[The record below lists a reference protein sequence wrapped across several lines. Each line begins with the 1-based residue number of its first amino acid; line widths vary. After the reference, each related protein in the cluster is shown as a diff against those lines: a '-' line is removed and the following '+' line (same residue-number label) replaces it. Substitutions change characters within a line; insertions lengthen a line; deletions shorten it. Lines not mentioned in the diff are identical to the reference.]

1 MTLTIAKQNKQ
12 SQAKPLASTCIHTPV
27 FAKCGI
33 FRGLAAERRE
43 NATQSVQEPA
53 NPSQTTKYRRM
64 YSCRGTSRIV
74 LDYVLS

>member
-1 MTLTIAKQNKQ
+1 M
-12 SQAKPLASTCIHTPV
+12 HTYSDLFKV
-27 FAKCGI
+27 RDI
-33 FRGLAAERRE
+33 QGLSAERRE